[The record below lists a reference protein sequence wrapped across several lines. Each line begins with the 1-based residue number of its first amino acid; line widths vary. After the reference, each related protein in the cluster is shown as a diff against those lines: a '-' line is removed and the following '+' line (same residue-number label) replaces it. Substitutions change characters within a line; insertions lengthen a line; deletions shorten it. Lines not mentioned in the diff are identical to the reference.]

1 MDAVPPPDQA
11 RFERHLAGCDSC
23 RQEVR
28 GLREATAAL
37 GAAAAVDPPAAFRD
51 TALRAAAQTR
61 QLPPADSASPARWAA
76 FRGRRRSAEGYG
88 RPAGEYGRPAGGYDR
103 AAGEYGRAAEGPGGR
118 RPGGWSSLPGRP
130 GWLGRLGRLGLLGWR
145 PRLVVA
151 LACVL
156 AVVAVAAG
164 VTTYGMQDRLDQ
176 AQRRDLTVAAV
187 LTASDATMM
196 SAHVTTGGTATV
208 VMSHRERAL
217 VFTAADLQALPGAQ
231 AYELWLMGPAGT
243 RPAGMITV
251 SGHGRMVGPMVV
263 SGLAAGDK
271 VGLTVEPAAGSPRP
285 TSSPVLMLSLTFTP

>member
-1 MDAVPPPDQA
+1 MDAVAPPDQVS
-11 RFERHLAGCDSC
+11 FERHLARCDSC

-37 GAAAAVDPPAAFRD
+37 AGAAAVDPPVAFRD
-51 TALRAAAQTR
+51 AALRAAAQTR
-61 QLPPADSASPARWAA
+61 QLPPVDSSSGPRRAA
-76 FRGRRRSAEGYG
+76 FRERGGL
-88 RPAGEYGRPAGGYDR
+88 GERQ
-103 AAGEYGRAAEGPGGR
+103 GERQGGR
-118 RPGGWSSLPGRP
+118 LDGAVRP
-130 GWLGRLGRLGLLGWR
+130 GWLGRPGWR
-145 PRLVVA
+145 GRVGWVGRVGWRMRLVVA

-156 AVVAVAAG
+156 AAVAVTAG

-196 SAHVTTGGTATV
+196 SAPVATGGTATV

-217 VFTAADLQALPGAQ
+217 VFTAADLRALPGAKT
-231 AYELWLMGPAGT
+231 YELWLMGPAGA
-243 RPAGMITV
+243 RPAGTITV

-271 VGLTVEPAAGSPRP
+271 VGLTVEPAGGSPRP
-285 TSSPVLMLSLTFTP
+285 TSSPVLMLSLPSSS

>member
-1 MDAVPPPDQA
+1 VRLRRSDPHTLAGAYALDAVPPPDRA

-37 GAAAAVDPPAAFRD
+37 ATAATVEPPAAFRD
-51 TALRAAAQTR
+51 AALRAAAQTR
-61 QLPPADSASPARWAA
+61 QLPPADSASSPRWAA
-76 FRGRRRSAEGYG
+76 FRERSLGGPRGDRFEAGARAGWRGRR
-88 RPAGEYGRPAGGYDR
+88 
-103 AAGEYGRAAEGPGGR
+103 
-118 RPGGWSSLPGRP
+118 
-130 GWLGRLGRLGLLGWR
+130 GWLGWLGWLGWR
-145 PRLVVA
+145 SRLVVA

-164 VTTYGMQDRLDQ
+164 VTTYGMQGRLDQ
-176 AQRRDLTVAAV
+176 AQHRDLTVAAV

-196 SAHVTTGGTATV
+196 SAHVPTGGTATV

-217 VFTAADLQALPGAQ
+217 VFTAADLRALPGAQ
-231 AYELWLMGPAGT
+231 AYELWLMGPAGA

-271 VGLTVEPAAGSPRP
+271 VGLTVEPATGSPRP
-285 TSSPVLMLSLTFTP
+285 TSSPVLMLSLTLSS